1 MNEKLTYP
9 CQYCGSCSIWLAAF
23 EPGTGLDTIEKV
35 IAACHK
41 YHNCELVGKEV
52 PFNDLV

>member
-23 EPGTGLDTIEKV
+23 EPSTGLDTIEKV